1 MADRMKKIDK
11 DKFSFED
18 LEIWQEAVVFADQ
31 CLDITEKIETDRKH
45 YRVIEQLESAATST
59 ALNIAE
65 GKGRFSKKE
74 FVQFLY
80 IARGSLFE
88 TITLL
93 EIFHRRNW
101 IKNPGFVDLK
111 RSAARRGKRISSLIN
126 SIKNPMSYEL

>member
-45 YRVIEQLESAATST
+45 YRVIEQLERAATST

-65 GKGRFSKKE
+65 G
-74 FVQFLY
+74 
-80 IARGSLFE
+80 
-88 TITLL
+88 
-93 EIFHRRNW
+93 
-101 IKNPGFVDLK
+101 
-111 RSAARRGKRISSLIN
+111 
-126 SIKNPMSYEL
+126 